1 MNFYELQEY
10 FKSNELGNVKKEN
23 DSLVRVMSSNVLTSA
38 DGKQQAPDALPFEK
52 RLDILCA
59 MYLAY
64 KPDFLGLQ
72 EVDLLMEPEI
82 LERLDSVYAM
92 VPAKM
97 GDYVYHRVD
106 HQQNFTP
113 LFYNKHKFELVD
125 SRFHF
130 FNVKGMWDYQWA
142 LYASKKRP
150 GKKYIHMNLHFYY
163 QADERQLPGIED
175 THYELMHLRRMYPNV
190 PIFVTGD
197 YNNYYDSDYLKYLF
211 EGLSMESG
219 MVVAEV
225 GDGLGL
231 WNHALGSMEPVQPD
245 RTAIDHASVTTDLVD
260 VKLHRVLR
268 DPELAKCSDHC
279 PMFIDVK
286 HK

>member
-10 FKSNELGNVKKEN
+10 FKSDKLGNVKKEN
-23 DSLVRVMSSNVLTSA
+23 PSYIRVMSSNVLTDA
-38 DGKQQAPDALPFEK
+38 DTKSSDPNSISPEE
-52 RLDILCA
+52 RMDILCA

-72 EVDLLMEPEI
+72 EVSYNLEPEI
-82 LERLDSVYAM
+82 LERLDSLYAI

-106 HQQNFTP
+106 YQQNNTP
-113 LFYNKHKFELVD
+113 LLYNKHLYELVD
-125 SRFHF
+125 TRFHF
-130 FNVKGMWDYQWA
+130 FNVMGMWGYQWA
-142 LYASKKRP
+142 LYKSKKKP

-175 THYELMHLRRMYPNV
+175 THYELVHLRRMYPNV

-197 YNNYYDSDYLKYLF
+197 YNNYHTSEYFKILF
-211 EGLSMESG
+211 DGLSMESG

-225 GDGLGL
+225 GDGLQL
-231 WNHALGSMEPVQPD
+231 WNHAMGSMEPIHPD
-245 RTAIDHASVTTDLVD
+245 RTAIDHASITTDLVD

-268 DPELAKCSDHC
+268 DPELAKTSDHF
-279 PMFIDVK
+279 PMFLDLK
-286 HK
+286 EK